1 MLHEYLLHGSWLPKR
16 YSSPM
21 QPFDEVA
28 LHTPTRRACR
38 VEQEGS
44 VFRRLALLFV
54 VVLAGVGAR
63 IAHAEPYLAVMAGL
77 KCSGCHVNPTGG
89 GMRNTFGTLY
99 GQTQLPART
108 LQTEG
113 TPWTGDLGRY
123 LGIGANLRGG
133 ATWVDMPDTKS
144 ISSFD
149 LTSLRAYVDL
159 RVIPERL
166 SLYIDERLAPGSA
179 NNAETYL
186 KLWSSGHRFYLKA
199 GQMYLPFGIRLQDD
213 SAFTREQTGISFNTP
228 DRGVEVGFDGANW
241 TAQLA
246 VTNGTAGAP
255 EVDSGKQWSLRSEY
269 VTSRW
274 RAGAS
279 FNINDFDVGSRR
291 MQNLFAGLRTGP
303 VAWLAEADYIVDSTS
318 PIKRKQSGGLVE
330 ANWMLR
336 KGQNLKLT
344 AERFDPN
351 RAVAGDQ
358 QTRFSLVW
366 EYTPLPFLQLRTGVR
381 NYDDVNEVPFLNQRI
396 VFVQLHG
403 YL

>member
-1 MLHEYLLHGSWLPKR
+1 MRRIQESSVSKRFALLCVLI
-16 YSSPM
+16 
-21 QPFDEVA
+21 VA
-28 LHTPTRRACR
+28 GFGA
-38 VEQEGS
+38 
-44 VFRRLALLFV
+44 RLAQ
-54 VVLAGVGAR
+54 
-63 IAHAEPYLAVMAGL
+63 AEPYLAVAAGL
-77 KCSGCHVNPTGG
+77 KCSACHVNPTGG

-108 LQTEG
+108 LQASG

-123 LGIGANLRGG
+123 VGVGANLRGG
-133 ATWVDMPDTKS
+133 ATWLDSPGTS
-144 ISSFD
+144 STSSFD

-166 SLYIDERLAPGSA
+166 SLYIDERLAPGAA

-186 KLWSSGHRFYLKA
+186 RLWSASHRFYLKA

-228 DRGVEVGFDGANW
+228 DRGVEVGFEGAKW

-246 VTNGTAGAP
+246 VSNGTAGAP
-255 EVDSGKQWSLRSEY
+255 EVDDGKQWSLRSEY
-269 VTSRW
+269 VTGRW

-279 FNINDFDVGSRR
+279 FNLNDFEVGARR

-318 PIKRKQSGGLVE
+318 APRRKQWAGLIE
-330 ANWMLR
+330 ANWRLR
-336 KGQNLKLT
+336 KGQNLKFT

-351 RAVAGDQ
+351 RATARDQ
-358 QTRFSLVW
+358 QTRLSLVW

>member
-1 MLHEYLLHGSWLPKR
+1 
-16 YSSPM
+16 
-21 QPFDEVA
+21 
-28 LHTPTRRACR
+28 
-38 VEQEGS
+38 
-44 VFRRLALLFV
+44 
-54 VVLAGVGAR
+54 
-63 IAHAEPYLAVMAGL
+63 
-77 KCSGCHVNPTGG
+77 VNPTGG
-89 GMRNTFGTLY
+89 GMRNTYGTIY

-108 LQTEG
+108 LQASG
-113 TPWTGDLGRY
+113 APWTGDLGRY
-123 LGIGANLRGG
+123 VGIGANLRGG
-133 ATWVDMPDTKS
+133 ATWLDSPGTS
-144 ISSFD
+144 STSSFD
-149 LTSLRAYVDL
+149 INSLRAYVDL

-166 SLYIDERLAPGSA
+166 SLYIDERLAPGNAS
-179 NNAETYL
+179 NAETYVR
-186 KLWSSGHRFYLKA
+186 LWSASHRFYLKA

-213 SAFTREQTGISFNTP
+213 SAFTREATGISFNTP
-228 DRGVEVGFDGANW
+228 DRGVEFGFEGGPW

-255 EVDSGKQWSLRSEY
+255 EVDTGKQWSLRGEY

-279 FNINDFDVGSRR
+279 FNFNDFDQGSRR
-291 MQNLFAGLRTGP
+291 MQNVFAGLRTGP

-318 PIKRKQSGGLVE
+318 APRKQWAGLVE

-336 KGQNLKLT
+336 KGQNLKFT
-344 AERFDPN
+344 VERFDPN
-351 RAVAGDQ
+351 RATAHDQ
-358 QTRFSLVW
+358 QTRLSLVW